1 MGATVRVIQSEA
13 RPSVA
18 SGMQRIGRSGHTID
32 QPSRGIIV
40 PKYRGDL
47 GACAAVTRA
56 MHEAQIEAIRYPRN
70 PLDGLA
76 QQIVATVAM
85 AAWDVDDLFQ
95 PAPAPAPSP
104 HLSRP
109 PFPR

>member
-47 GACAAVTRA
+47 VACAAVTRA

-70 PLDGLA
+70 PLHLLPQQTVPTLA
-76 QQIVATVAM
+76 LPP
-85 AAWDVDDLFQ
+85 W
-95 PAPAPAPSP
+95 APADPFHAAPP
-104 HLSRP
+104 
-109 PFPR
+109 